1 MKRSLITT
9 ASALAFLSLLATG
22 CGQQATSGVPYSQL
36 AHTATKTSS
45 VAPKTTGLVGN
56 NAAAAQTG
64 RVVLQMSSL
73 RAAYEVMATRQD
85 VASLEVRMS
94 GPGLD
99 APLVKGISAAD
110 LQTSNTVTFD
120 NVPATKLSVQ
130 LTAFD
135 SNAKSIGQKTTQVMV
150 QADQQTTVNL
160 QLKLNPTVVQGQ
172 GSLAFDFDIVDGDVV
187 NAPPSAAPS
196 ADPSTSPSD
205 DASTTPSASPSAGT
219 SDDGT
224 LGIEIVDKEVE
235 RKYFLF
241 KKLVVTVKVTNHNT
255 TQSLNGEVKLDYY
268 HTSGIIHKTTA
279 VSETMTQEVQDLAP
293 GKSVT
298 LTFTS
303 TKAAEDAEATVH
315 TVLASAT
322 ASTEE

>member
-1 MKRSLITT
+1 MKRSLLTT
-9 ASALAFLSLLATG
+9 AAALALTSLLATG

-36 AHTATKTSS
+36 AGSSHATSS
-45 VAPKTTGLVGN
+45 NSQRASGLVGN

-73 RAAYEVMATRQD
+73 RKAYEVMATRQD
-85 VASLEVRMS
+85 VASLEVKMT

-99 APLVKGISAAD
+99 APLVKGITAAD

-120 NVPATKLSVQ
+120 NVPASTLTVQ

-135 SNAKSIGQKTTQVMV
+135 SNAKSIGQKSTSVAV
-150 QADQQTTVNL
+150 QADQETKVNL
-160 QLKLNPTVVQGQ
+160 QLKLNPTVVAGK
-172 GSLAFDFDIVDGDVV
+172 GSVAFDFDILDGDVV
-187 NAPPSAAPS
+187 HADPSAEPS
-196 ADPSTSPSD
+196 TTPSTSPSD
-205 DASTTPSASPSAGT
+205 EPSTAPSETPSA
-219 SDDGT
+219 DGT
-224 LGIEIVDKEVE
+224 LGIEILDKQIA

-241 KKLVVTVKVTNHNT
+241 KKLVVSVKVTNHNAT
-255 TQSLNGEVKLDYY
+255 ESLNGEVKLDYY

-279 VSETMTQEVQDLAP
+279 VSETLTQEVKDLAP
-293 GKSVT
+293 GQSVT

-315 TVLASAT
+315 TVLASAM
-322 ASTEE
+322 ASTSD